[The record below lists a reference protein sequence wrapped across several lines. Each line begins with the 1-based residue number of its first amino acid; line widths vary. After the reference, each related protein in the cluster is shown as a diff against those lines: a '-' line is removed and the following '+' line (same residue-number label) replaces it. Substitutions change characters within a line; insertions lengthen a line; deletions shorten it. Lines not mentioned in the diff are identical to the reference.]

1 MTSYALYRLPYAD
14 SYQKIES
21 EQEPVLLY
29 DYNDIDKYSGFC
41 VAPFCISPTCPI
53 VIIPTDGSS
62 QGHHNLPSTTE
73 VECHVETNYKEA
85 FHKFHSAVSEG
96 RFTKLVLSRKEE
108 RTISTDDYE
117 YLFHKACKMY
127 PRMMIILVFTPV
139 TGTWLVA
146 TPEILVE
153 RNGINYRTMAL
164 AGTMPFQEGLPT
176 WSEKNKHEQQVVSD
190 YIEQTIAPFATNI
203 IKDGP
208 HTKRAGNVVHLLTE
222 FRFQLST
229 HHSSLTTNH
238 FELLSSIHPTPA
250 ICGLPKQEAY
260 NFILHNEGYN
270 RKYYS
275 GFMGPLNLQ
284 NQTHLYVTLRC
295 AELNG
300 RKAILYAGGGIMPES
315 VENYEYEETV
325 NKMKTIGNVL
335 E

>member
-1 MTSYALYRLPYAD
+1 MISYALYRLPYAD
-14 SYQKIES
+14 SYRKIES

-29 DYNDIDKYSGFC
+29 DYNDIEQYSGFC
-41 VAPFCISPTCPI
+41 VAPFCISDACPI
-53 VIIPTDGSS
+53 VIIPTENHGQEYKMPASCT
-62 QGHHNLPSTTE
+62 NTE
-73 VECHVETNYKEA
+73 NNTGCNYKEA
-85 FHKFHSAVSEG
+85 FHKFHSAVVEG
-96 RFTKLVLSRKEE
+96 QFAKLVLSRKEE
-108 RTISTDDYE
+108 RNISTTDYE
-117 YLFHKACKMY
+117 SLFHKACRMY
-127 PRMMIILVFTPV
+127 PRMMIILVSTPV

-146 TPEILVE
+146 TPEILIE

-164 AGTMPFQEGLPT
+164 AGTMPFQEGLPN

-190 YIEQTIAPFATNI
+190 YIEQTISPFATNI

-229 HHSSLTTNH
+229 HHSSLITNH

-250 ICGLPKQEAY
+250 VCGLPKQEAY
-260 NFILHNEGYN
+260 NFILHNEDYN

-275 GFMGPLNLQ
+275 GFMGPVNIH

-300 RKAILYAGGGIMPES
+300 KKAVLYAGGGIMPES
-315 VENYEYEETV
+315 SETSEYEETV